1 VTTVENAV
9 EIAEIYFIGAS
20 IDGERNSLARHPR
33 SRAHREWDR
42 LLLRDANSQDGAPDK
57 LAHTHHIKLDAIIEM
72 L

>member
-1 VTTVENAV
+1 VKNTV

-20 IDGERNSLARHPR
+20 IVGERNSLARQPR

-42 LLLRDANSQDGAPDK
+42 QLLLDANSQDVAPDN
-57 LAHTHHIKLDAIIEM
+57 LANTHHIKLDAIIEM